1 MKCDHIQSQLT
12 QYFLGDLPPAVEAEI
27 REHLE
32 KCQGCRAAA
41 QEIEPTLDL
50 LRDALAAT
58 SKAPGR
64 LSDAARARVF
74 ASGSSKPRKRV
85 NILAWFVQKPFRFVE
100 VAAVLI
106 VCAILAGLMLP
117 ASKVAKEHLQKF
129 KMGEVVS
136 GRCAEYEV
144 QVREPPVEDVVVVN
158 GAEGGVGG
166 GGRVLRYGGSATA
179 VRTPQAKL
187 SPDSP
192 HGGKDAKGGHVAGTG
207 VDVPKQEVGG
217 FYYRTPEKPATVL
230 PQTDVNV
237 HHGSAVLS
245 GKKTEA
251 ASKSGSTVTPADL
264 PPARVAWSLAANGA
278 PATPPPAS
286 TPSSA
291 VVMPQPPAK
300 DSAVSPP
307 PDSSVDVVKSPVVK
321 QGVYSSRSPG
331 TRGAEKTRDKGDTD
345 GNGATVSL
353 KEKDKSSTAEMKKRL
368 DDTYDGWWRA
378 DKSKTT
384 VTTGGVAGG
393 DDRSRRYKA
402 GDASALA
409 DADSARRAGNRE
421 ISAQTS
427 PVKPGV
433 PAPGNEPF
441 AERAPAVV
449 SSSVPAASAARSMP
463 EGTRETSLDAAGYV
477 KVDGKERP
485 TLAKEVDPK
494 KTDAPVDRG
503 ERVVALIEKEK
514 RDEIKGEIHAGKAI
528 GRLFTE
534 KGEDFNRVQ
543 EEERRQKVDRL
554 RAEGRIEEAKAE
566 NDLALR
572 TREELAR
579 ERKEKAG
586 RDLVV
591 ADHDVVTDS
600 RTESKPKAV
609 AGPVA
614 AKPSEPETGPRFK
627 AFGVNPF
634 VVATEQPFSTFAIEV
649 DTASYTLSRNYMLKG
664 LLPPA
669 EAVRTE
675 EFVNFFDYAYRAP
688 DAETFRIYVEAAPSK
703 FGRGMHM
710 MKIGV
715 KGKRL
720 GREEQRRA
728 MLTFLID
735 TSGSMDKPD
744 RIGLIRKSLKLLVE
758 KLSPNDCVAIV
769 QYDSHARLV
778 VEHTPAAER
787 EKLFKAID
795 ALECSGSTN
804 LEEGMNTAYMI
815 AGRVYVPKAENR
827 VLLLSDGVANLGSV
841 TAQEILDKV
850 AKYRKQGIFLS
861 VFGVGM
867 GTYNDE
873 MLEALANKGDGVY
886 SFIDSEEE
894 ARRVLVDDLSATLNT
909 IAKDVKIQVEFNP
922 KLIRQ
927 YRQLGYE
934 NRQLKKEQFRD
945 DTVDA
950 GEVGSGQSVT
960 ALYEMEMAPQVRTA
974 EEQVAKG
981 MKRGQLAVVRV
992 RYCRVDNGKVEEIEQ
1007 PVMMSEVAG
1016 RFEDAAA
1023 RFRLAAGVA
1032 EFAEILRGSPFSD
1045 GASYEDV
1052 AKVLRP
1058 VVMELNLDGRVKEL
1072 LNMVE
1077 TAPGMARAPLAE

>member
-1 MKCDHIQSQLT
+1 MKCDQIQSQLT

-64 LSDAARARVF
+64 LSDAARGRVF
-74 ASGSSKPRKRV
+74 TAGSSKPRKRV

-117 ASKVAKEHLQKF
+117 ASTAARKTAAML
-129 KMGEVVS
+129 KMGETVS
-136 GRCAEYEV
+136 EKCVEYEV
-144 QVREPPVEDVVVVN
+144 GVPEPPVEDVVVVN
-158 GAEGGVGG
+158 GEEGGSGS
-166 GGRVLRYGGSATA
+166 GRRILRYGGSATS

-192 HGGKDAKGGHVAGTG
+192 HGGKDAKGGQVTGTG
-207 VDVPKQEVGG
+207 VDVPKQEVGD
-217 FYYRTPEKPATVL
+217 FYYRTPEIPATVL

-237 HHGSAVLS
+237 HHGSRPSVD
-245 GKKTEA
+245 KKSEV
-251 ASKSGSTVTPADL
+251 ASKFGSTVTPANL
-264 PPARVAWSLAANGA
+264 PPATVAWSLVADGA

-291 VVMPQPPAK
+291 VAMPQPAVR
-300 DSAVSPP
+300 DSVVSTP
-307 PDSSVDVVKSPVVK
+307 PDSFVDTVKSPVVK

-449 SSSVPAASAARSMP
+449 SSSVPAASVARSMP
-463 EGTRETSLDAAGYV
+463 EGTRATSLDAAGYV
-477 KVDGKERP
+477 KVDGKSRFA
-485 TLAKEVDPK
+485 LAKEVDPK
-494 KTDAPVDRG
+494 KTDAPADRG
-503 ERVVALIEKEK
+503 VRVDELGQKEEHK
-514 RDEIKGEIHAGKAI
+514 EIVGEIHAGKAI

-534 KGEDFNRVQ
+534 KGEDFKKVQ
-543 EEERRQKVDRL
+543 
-554 RAEGRIEEAKAE
+554 EEAKAE
-566 NDLALR
+566 NGRILR